1 VETPIKAKVEYLDL
15 DPALPK
21 PKLITREWTIPDAL
35 HLFEQ

>member
-1 VETPIKAKVEYLDL
+1 VEYLDL